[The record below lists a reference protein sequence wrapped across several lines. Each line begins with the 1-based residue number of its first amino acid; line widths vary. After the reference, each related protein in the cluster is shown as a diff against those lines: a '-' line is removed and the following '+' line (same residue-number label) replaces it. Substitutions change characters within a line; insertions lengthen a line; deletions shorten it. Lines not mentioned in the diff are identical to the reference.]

1 MNEALL
7 ERIDKEKEESEKLLK
22 EKSQILKENIDE
34 NLGLAEEENKKLQ
47 DQIDSNSRKQKRT
60 E

>member
-7 ERIDKEKEESEKLLK
+7 ERIEKEKEENEKLLE

>member
-22 EKSQILKENIDE
+22 EKAQILKENIDE